1 MSPSDICILLNAGSG
16 QRDVQSKPESI
27 LAAFA
32 ALGVTCTLKRIEKG
46 ARIEAETRSAMA
58 EGFKTIVAA
67 GGDGTICAVASVL
80 KGSETVMGIL
90 PLGTFNY
97 FARSLDLPMEME
109 AAAKVIVAAETR
121 PLRIARINDSVFL
134 NNASLGAYPAILET
148 REGIYKRWGR
158 SRIAA
163 YWAVIKT
170 LATVRPPLRLR
181 ITVDGQTRLV
191 RSPLVFV
198 VNNAYQ
204 LTQLHVVGAD
214 RIEDG
219 KLVVFIAPDANR
231 FEMIRMA
238 AVIALGRGLPERKF
252 DVLSGAD
259 ILIENTGRP
268 AGHRMTIARDGERE
282 RLAGPYRLQVVE
294 NALHVLVP
302 APASDKPA

>member
-1 MSPSDICILLNAGSG
+1 MSKSDICIILNAGSG
-16 QRDVQSKPESI
+16 QREARLSPDNI

-32 ALGVTCTLKRIEKG
+32 AHGATCTIKLVENGALIES
-46 ARIEAETRSAMA
+46 ETRTAIG

-67 GGDGTICAVASVL
+67 GGDGTICAVASAL
-80 KGSETVMGIL
+80 RGGDTVMGIL

-97 FARSLDLPMEME
+97 FARSLDLPTGIE

-121 PLRIARINDSVFL
+121 PLRIARINDRVFL

-158 SRIAA
+158 TRIAA

-198 VNNAYQ
+198 VNNAFQ

-219 KLVVFIAPDANR
+219 KLVVFIAPDASR

-238 AVIALGRGLPERKF
+238 VVIALGRGLPERKF
-252 DVLSGAD
+252 EVLSGAD

-294 NALHVLVP
+294 NALHILVP
-302 APASDKPA
+302 TSIADKPV